1 MSTSVVCMLLLTAC
15 FVSCLARSH
24 PPALT
29 EVEGLVNKGKS
40 ALMFSNAPDICFIR
54 DIPQKEQF
62 WRARGCKNGVVLV
75 LLLLACLSSSLATRR
90 GHRPQKEDVLVHKEG
105 DVKQEDGSNAHLSKL
120 SDVDCLFEQDTT
132 TFADGSTSAVL
143 KDYES
148 GQSVVVFSKKPDVCY
163 VRDISRRE
171 MARQAAQCRGG
182 VVSEKPGSRAGQ
194 DRIYVEGGELT
205 LADLSPVLAEAC
217 NDSSVLIYL
226 KKAHP
231 SLPSSSPA
239 PTESSLKDVA
249 RRSCIITRKY
259 VCGPVTFNCR
269 DVCTKY
275 GWWTGKNK
283 CKRKERR
290 CDKGEKCYDKIY
302 KSCI

>member
-1 MSTSVVCMLLLTAC
+1 
-15 FVSCLARSH
+15 
-24 PPALT
+24 
-29 EVEGLVNKGKS
+29 
-40 ALMFSNAPDICFIR
+40 MFSNAPDICFIR

-62 WRARGCKNGVVLV
+62 WRARGCKNGVV
-75 LLLLACLSSSLATRR
+75 
-90 GHRPQKEDVLVHKEG
+90 EG

-148 GQSVVVFSKKPDVCY
+148 
-163 VRDISRRE
+163 
-171 MARQAAQCRGG
+171 
-182 VVSEKPGSRAGQ
+182 PGSRAGQ